1 MVESRKEAKQLVQ
14 WTLLPVTTLRS
25 VARVLKATYSYES
38 AYEFL
43 SKFAVKTLG
52 PRKQAIPKVI
62 APDESLRSVKF
73 VFTEMFTRKCRNL
86 LEENKQSLLDP
97 ELHVGVRISKA
108 GVLNENQLQV
118 LADCHDTMSSLTAVS
133 DAVEWMAATALN
145 RLDIP
150 NVLDE
155 YAELDKASA
164 TVAIQQP
171 ILPMSRDTPFGRIS
185 NESCFYSGKSF
196 GSTMIA

>member
-52 PRKQAIPKVI
+52 PRKQAIP
-62 APDESLRSVKF
+62 
-73 VFTEMFTRKCRNL
+73 KCRNL

-150 NVLDE
+150 NGLDE
-155 YAELDKASA
+155 YAELDK
-164 TVAIQQP
+164 
-171 ILPMSRDTPFGRIS
+171 GR
-185 NESCFYSGKSF
+185 
-196 GSTMIA
+196 ALAQR